1 MISSFDECPLDV
13 EIESI
18 ATFLG
23 LFVDFGFVGL
33 GYFFTVLVFGWG
45 LVVFFLLDRSSSVLN
60 LPQSDMI

>member
-23 LFVDFGFVGL
+23 LFVDFGFVGF

-45 LVVFFLLDRSSSVLN
+45 LVVFFLLDRY
-60 LPQSDMI
+60 